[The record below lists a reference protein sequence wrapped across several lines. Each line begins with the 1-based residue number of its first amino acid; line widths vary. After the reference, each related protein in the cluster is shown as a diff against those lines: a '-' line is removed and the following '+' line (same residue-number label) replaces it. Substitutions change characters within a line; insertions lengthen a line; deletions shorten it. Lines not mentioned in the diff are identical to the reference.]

1 MSDDNFDI
9 SELAYVPAPG
19 SAGPE
24 LSPGEAVPVKKG
36 ARHIG
41 CPLSWFNLVFPIV
54 RGKNELAV
62 ALFLI
67 VYARSTEAGQCRLP
81 MAAGLAELRF
91 DRFAK
96 YRAIKR
102 LEDAGIVAVDRRN
115 KKALKITF
123 R

>member
-9 SELAYVPAPG
+9 SELANVPASG

-24 LSPGEAVPVKKG
+24 SPPGEAVPVKKG

-62 ALFLI
+62 ALFLYRLRA
-67 VYARSTEAGQCRLP
+67 VNRSRTVSVTNGGL
-81 MAAGLAELRF
+81 LAELKI